1 MTPEERQIQS
11 GGGGGGGGGKS
22 PKSLFCVVVVVGG
35 QIREGNMTLADVRVE
50 MSADEEEEEE
60 EKKSPDWIGKADGGK
75 WK

>member
-1 MTPEERQIQS
+1 
-11 GGGGGGGGGKS
+11 
-22 PKSLFCVVVVVGG
+22 
-35 QIREGNMTLADVRVE
+35 MTLADVRVE